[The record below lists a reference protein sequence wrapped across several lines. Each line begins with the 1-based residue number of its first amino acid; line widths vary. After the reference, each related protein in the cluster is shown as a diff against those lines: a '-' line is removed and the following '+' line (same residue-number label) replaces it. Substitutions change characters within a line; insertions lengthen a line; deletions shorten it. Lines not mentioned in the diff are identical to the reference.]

1 MSRCCC
7 HSFTVSLLLLNS
19 RQIEKKKKSLPYSGL
34 KTNLFFLYVVKVF
47 AIAIQLLTK
56 KKNKKKKRQ
65 LKKNGDV
72 PLHILELQA

>member
-19 RQIEKKKKSLPYSGL
+19 RQIEKKKII
-34 KTNLFFLYVVKVF
+34 TLFWIKNKFGFFVCCEGVCNSDP
-47 AIAIQLLTK
+47 TTDK

>member
-34 KTNLFFLYVVKVF
+34 KTNLVFLYVVKVF